1 MTHSPNAIAALAR
14 AALVA
19 RVERD
24 RMEAGR
30 PGREAGNAARR
41 AWWAKQEA
49 YEQAV
54 RDPATVLA
62 LCERLAWAE
71 SRLNQLD
78 AEHFDRL
85 DILPCD
91 FMNQPL
97 TPEPAGAGGLP
108 GGAARGRQ

>member
-1 MTHSPNAIAALAR
+1 MTHSPNEIAALAR
-14 AALVA
+14 AYRDLLDGHTNGDHADYRAVLDA
-19 RVERD
+19 RS
-24 RMEAGR
+24 AFT
-30 PGREAGNAARR
+30 AACT
-41 AWWAKQEA
+41 
-49 YEQAV
+49 
-54 RDPATVLA
+54 PATVLA

-97 TPEPAGAGGLP
+97 TPEPEGGLP
-108 GGAARGRQ
+108 GGASGE